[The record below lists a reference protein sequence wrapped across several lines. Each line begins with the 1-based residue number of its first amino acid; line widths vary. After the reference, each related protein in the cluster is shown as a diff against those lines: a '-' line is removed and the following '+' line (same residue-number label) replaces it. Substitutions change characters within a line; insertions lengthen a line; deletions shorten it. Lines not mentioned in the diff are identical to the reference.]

1 MIHFPKK
8 GAIGLPALPLCFSG
22 GCVEAGGGN
31 GFAIRILEQ
40 KEADLAFL
48 A

>member
-8 GAIGLPALPLCFSG
+8 GAIGVPALPLGFSG
-22 GCVEAGGGN
+22 GGVEAGGGK
-31 GFAIRILEQ
+31 GLAIGVLEQ
-40 KEADLAFL
+40 KEADFPFL

>member
-8 GAIGLPALPLCFSG
+8 GAIGVPALPLGFSSC
-22 GCVEAGGGN
+22 CVEAGGGER
-31 GFAIRILEQ
+31 FAVGILEQ
-40 KEADLAFL
+40 KKADFPFL